1 MKERRQFFRMR
12 FGSRVQVTHPEHGV
26 AVFQTAD
33 VSDGG
38 LYLLNGPYEL
48 ALGDTITLQ
57 VLDLP
62 EEGPV
67 VSVRV
72 VRRDVAGVGLQFAD

>member
-1 MKERRQFFRMR
+1 MRERRQFLRMR
-12 FGSRVQVTHPEHGV
+12 FGSRVQVTHAQHGV

-38 LYLLNGPYEL
+38 LYLLNGPFDFT
-48 ALGDTITLQ
+48 LGDQITLQ

-62 EEGPV
+62 DPGPLV
-67 VSVRV
+67 CVTV
-72 VRRDVAGVGLQFAD
+72 VRRDAVGFGLQFLE